1 MDLKEL
7 GLVDPVTHWYYQAK
21 IVPFKK
27 AFRKYAVNPKT
38 IFDIGAGSGFFSR
51 SITQLDNNL
60 MTTCIDPNYESEW
73 DENDGKIKFI
83 KSTPNLS
90 ADIYLFVDV
99 LEHVADD
106 LALLKSYTDHAP
118 TGAVVMISVP
128 AFMSLW
134 GPHDVFLEH
143 FRRYRLKQVETLIS
157 RANLELLES
166 RYLFGSIFPVAW
178 LIRKFKRN
186 AAPSSDLAPLP
197 SALNA
202 LLRFILKLEH
212 GLRINKVAGISTFIV
227 ARVKSD
233 LSPSSN

>member
-1 MDLKEL
+1 M
-7 GLVDPVTHWYYQAK
+7 DPVTHWYYQAK

-38 IFDIGAGSGFFSR
+38 IFDIGAGSGFFAR

-143 FRRYRLKQVETLIS
+143 FRRYSLKQVEALIS

>member
-7 GLVDPVTHWYYQAK
+7 GLVDPATHWYYQAK
-21 IVPFKK
+21 IVPFKR
-27 AFRKYAVNPKT
+27 AFRKYAIKPKT
-38 IFDIGAGSGFFSR
+38 IFDIGAGSGFFAQ

-60 MTTCIDPNYESEW
+60 TAICIDPNYESEW
-73 DENDGKIKFI
+73 DENDGRTKFV
-83 KSTPNLS
+83 KSTTNYS

-134 GPHDVFLEH
+134 SPHDVFVEH
-143 FRRYRLKQVETLIS
+143 FRRYRLNQVEALIS
-157 RANLELLES
+157 QANLELLES

-178 LIRKFKRN
+178 LIRKLKRN
-186 AAPSSDLAPLP
+186 SAPSSDLAPLP
-197 SALNA
+197 PALNA
-202 LLRFILKLEH
+202 TLRLILKIEH
-212 GLRINKVAGISTFIV
+212 KLRINKIAGISTFVV
-227 ARVKSD
+227 AWAKGDSST
-233 LSPSSN
+233 SPN